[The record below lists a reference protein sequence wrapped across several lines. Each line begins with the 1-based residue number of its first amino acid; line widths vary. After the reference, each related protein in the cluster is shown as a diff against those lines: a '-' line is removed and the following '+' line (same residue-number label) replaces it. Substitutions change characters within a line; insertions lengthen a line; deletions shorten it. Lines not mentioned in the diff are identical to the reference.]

1 MAEHPHTPTP
11 LTLTDDDLIAVG
23 AYIRRADGW
32 TDEQKARALAAVGMK
47 LTKFFMDVARVAVDH
62 YDRETAEG
70 GSA

>member
-11 LTLTDDDLIAVG
+11 LVMSDAELIAVG

-32 TDEQKARALAAVGMK
+32 TDEQKAKALAMVGMK

-62 YDRETAEG
+62 YDRETADGEP
-70 GSA
+70 A